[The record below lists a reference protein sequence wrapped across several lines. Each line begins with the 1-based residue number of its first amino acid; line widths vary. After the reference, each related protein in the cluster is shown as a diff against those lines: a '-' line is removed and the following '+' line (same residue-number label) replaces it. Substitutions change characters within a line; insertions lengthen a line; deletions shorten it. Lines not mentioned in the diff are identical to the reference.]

1 MATKAKKS
9 QGAED
14 APLIDLNES
23 TLKKMI
29 AKAKRKGYI
38 TYDELNEALPSD
50 QMSADQIED
59 FDIDN
64 LSGQIA
70 EKGYAMTS
78 VLH

>member
-1 MATKAKKS
+1 MRLDIYRRAEHDGKFSYLAVPEAKNIPEEATNTDW
-9 QGAED
+9 E
-14 APLIDLNES
+14 I
-23 TLKKMI
+23 
-29 AKAKRKGYI
+29 
-38 TYDELNEALPSD
+38 EARAFEVD
-50 QMSADQIED
+50 DNADQIAD

>member
-1 MATKAKKS
+1 MRLDIYRRAEHDGKFSYLAVPEAKNIPEEATNTDW
-9 QGAED
+9 E
-14 APLIDLNES
+14 I
-23 TLKKMI
+23 
-29 AKAKRKGYI
+29 
-38 TYDELNEALPSD
+38 EARAFEVD
-50 QMSADQIED
+50 DSADEIKD

>member
-1 MATKAKKS
+1 MRLDIYRRAEHDGKFSYLAVPEAKNIPEEATNTDWEIEAR
-9 QGAED
+9 AFEVED
-14 APLIDLNES
+14 
-23 TLKKMI
+23 
-29 AKAKRKGYI
+29 
-38 TYDELNEALPSD
+38 
-50 QMSADQIED
+50 SADEIKD